1 LDDSAS
7 RTRLETELGPRGK
20 SELPEDGDGEGVVHD
35 GDGMF
40 PAPPL
45 LALHVPDPAP
55 LPPVLPVLLVT
66 APRVRRR
73 AIAANVSRS
82 PAVDDVSIV
91 LVPAADVKFG
101 TLTLIGFDM
110 TTEPPPGSLSLLLHS
125 LSLLT
130 TTVTILRAEFWTF
143 SLRKYHLEKL

>member
-1 LDDSAS
+1 MH
-7 RTRLETELGPRGK
+7 E
-20 SELPEDGDGEGVVHD
+20 

-45 LALHVPDPAP
+45 PAFPVPDPVP
-55 LPPVLPVLLVT
+55 LVPLLPPPPVT

-82 PAVDDVSIV
+82 PAVADVSIV
-91 LVPAADVKFG
+91 LVPDADVKFG
-101 TLTLIGFDM
+101 TLTLIGFDT
-110 TTEPPPGSLSLLLHS
+110 TTEPPLPSLSLLLQS

-130 TTVTILRAEFWTF
+130 RRETSLYVEF
-143 SLRKYHLEKL
+143 

>member
-1 LDDSAS
+1 
-7 RTRLETELGPRGK
+7 
-20 SELPEDGDGEGVVHD
+20 
-35 GDGMF
+35 MF

-45 LALHVPDPAP
+45 PALHTLDPVP
-55 LPPVLPVLLVT
+55 LPPVVPVPLVM

-82 PAVDDVSIV
+82 PAAADVSIV

-101 TLTLIGFDM
+101 TLTLIGFD
-110 TTEPPPGSLSLLLHS
+110 TTMEPPFDSLSLLVHS

-130 TTVTILRAEFWTF
+130 RTVII
-143 SLRKYHLEKL
+143 